1 MTTAITIMWICIGI
15 MNIVTSILNK
25 YTHESK
31 GQTAYWDGLLCGL
44 NITWILA
51 CVCQICGLI

>member
-1 MTTAITIMWICIGI
+1 MAIAIMWICIGV

-44 NITWILA
+44 NITLILA
-51 CVCQICGLI
+51 WVCRICGLI

>member
-1 MTTAITIMWICIGI
+1 MAIAIMWICIGV

-31 GQTAYWDGLLCGL
+31 GKTAYWDGMLCGINIAMILAWVCRLCGL
-44 NITWILA
+44 I
-51 CVCQICGLI
+51 